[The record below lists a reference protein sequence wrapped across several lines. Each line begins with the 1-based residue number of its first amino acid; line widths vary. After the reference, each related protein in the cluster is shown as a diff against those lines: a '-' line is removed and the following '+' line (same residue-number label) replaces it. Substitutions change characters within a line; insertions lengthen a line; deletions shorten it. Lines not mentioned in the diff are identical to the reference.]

1 MLEPLFGTGNI
12 SLVDDTTNTQHA
24 TTTIPANAK
33 RTNTNDIEKGAKQN
47 ADLKKRQKLEGYG
60 TIQEVDADN
69 VSTTAKTNV
78 DTTTTRLKKKTL
90 IDPENIKP
98 DRPTYNACLYLF
110 HLLEGI
116 AITAAMALLVT
127 QIMPFILVQ
136 VDTTKKQQEETNTMT
151 MNVLTIALRFYVS
164 LFCCLFIMTEL
175 GTSFVHKTLPLL
187 QHYSSRG
194 FLYSFLGLICAEEA
208 YSERIKETLSLS
220 SNGATNIQHIGWASI
235 FMEVS
240 SWFMLGIGIVYMLLG
255 MCCCK
260 RLRDHYK
267 QKEIDVW
274 KQYKIDLQTWNR
286 QYRK

>member
-1 MLEPLFGTGNI
+1 M
-12 SLVDDTTNTQHA
+12 DDTTNTHP
-24 TTTIPANAK
+24 TTSIPENTTRTTIN
-33 RTNTNDIEKGAKQN
+33 NDIEKGTKQN
-47 ADLKKRQKLEGYG
+47 AVTKKGQKMEGYG
-60 TIQEVDADN
+60 TIQENEPDTIN
-69 VSTTAKTNV
+69 TTTKTN
-78 DTTTTRLKKKTL
+78 DENTTKLQKKRL
-90 IDPENIKP
+90 IDPETVKP
-98 DRPTYNACLYLF
+98 DRPTYNACLYMF

-116 AITAAMALLVT
+116 AMTAAMALLVT
-127 QIMPFILVQ
+127 QIMPFLLVQ
-136 VDTTKKQQEETNTMT
+136 IDTTKQQQQETNTMT
-151 MNVLTIALRFYVS
+151 MNVLTIALRIYVT

-194 FLYSFLGLICAEEA
+194 FLYSFLGLICADEA

-220 SNGATNIQHIGWASI
+220 ANGTTNIQHIGWASI

-267 QKEIDVW
+267 QKEVDAW

-286 QYRK
+286 QFG

>member
-1 MLEPLFGTGNI
+1 MI
-12 SLVDDTTNTQHA
+12 D
-24 TTTIPANAK
+24 
-33 RTNTNDIEKGAKQN
+33 
-47 ADLKKRQKLEGYG
+47 
-60 TIQEVDADN
+60 
-69 VSTTAKTNV
+69 
-78 DTTTTRLKKKTL
+78 DTTTTATNTQPATTLSEHASNSNASDIETGPLHDTVSKKGQKIKGYGAIQEKDMDTKTKTNDDTKSTITKKKL
-90 IDPENIKP
+90 IDPETIKP
-98 DRPTYNACLYLF
+98 DRPTYNACLYMF

-136 VDTTKKQQEETNTMT
+136 IDSTQKQEQQTNTMT
-151 MNVLTIALRFYVS
+151 MNLLTIALRIYVT

-187 QHYSSRG
+187 QYYSSRG

-220 SNGATNIQHIGWASI
+220 TNGATNIQHIGWASI

-260 RLRDHYK
+260 RVRDHYQ
-267 QKEIDVW
+267 QKETDAW
-274 KQYKIDLQTWNR
+274 KQYKIDLQAWNR
-286 QYRK
+286 QFG

>member
-12 SLVDDTTNTQHA
+12 SLTDDS
-24 TTTIPANAK
+24 TITKPTSTIQNDVA
-33 RTNTNDIEKGAKQN
+33 RTRINDIEKGPIQN
-47 ADLKKRQKLEGYG
+47 TIIKKGQTLEGYG
-60 TIQEVDADN
+60 AIQEIEPDNVDAA
-69 VSTTAKTNV
+69 TKTK
-78 DTTTTRLKKKTL
+78 DSSMTRRKKKKL
-90 IDPENIKP
+90 IDPESVKP
-98 DRPTYNACLYLF
+98 VRPTYNACLYMF

-136 VDTTKKQQEETNTMT
+136 IDSTKKEQQETNTMT
-151 MNVLTIALRFYVS
+151 MNMLTIALRIYVT

-260 RLRDHYK
+260 RIRDHYK
-267 QKEIDVW
+267 QKEIDAW
-274 KQYKIDLQTWNR
+274 KQYKLDIQTWNR
-286 QYRK
+286 QYG